1 MYRSR
6 RLIILSTLS
15 GLLAQAEKPE
25 DIFPTAIEIVAD
37 VMEIEAVLIY
47 SLDAR
52 RNELVLSAYR
62 GVPVEF
68 ARGVDRMK
76 LGEGFNGR
84 VAQTGEHMMVSDA
97 AKDPR
102 LSREAVRREGLRAQL
117 VVPMKSR
124 GQVEG
129 TICVATRQKREFRAE
144 EVELLTAIGDQIG
157 IAIDRTSLYQGQLWM
172 TELLR
177 QSEAKYRELF
187 QDASDAIIIH
197 DMEGNILEA
206 NKACER
212 LLGYSINELVDK
224 KASGFLREDALALAL
239 QIREKLL
246 SGGKIEQRYEQ
257 HVVRRDGSEA
267 IIEMATRLI
276 TRDGKPIGFE
286 NIGRDVTE
294 ERKMRDN
301 LRFYL
306 KQVLRAQEEE
316 RKRISRE
323 LHDDASQSLLLLIHG
338 LDAIISDPSDKLPKL
353 VRDKLVRDKLV
364 RDKLTELHRLALE
377 IFDGLRRYAQELRPA
392 ILDHMGLAAAVEW
405 MAENITSES
414 GTEVSVEVIGGE
426 RDLLPETKL
435 VLFRIAQEALTNVK
449 KHSEASKASVK
460 LEYGADK
467 ITMTIVDNGKGFELP
482 KRLGDLASAGMLGLA
497 GMDERARLLGGNLR
511 VQSNL
516 GEGTTVTVELPLDGT
531 KLG

>member
-6 RLIILSTLS
+6 RLIILSNLS
-15 GLLAQAEKPE
+15 GLLAQAEKPD

-37 VMEIEAVLIY
+37 VMEMEIVLIY
-47 SLDAR
+47 SLDDK

-62 GVPVEF
+62 GVPMEF
-68 ARGVDRMK
+68 ALGVDRMK

-84 VAQTGEHMMVSDA
+84 VAQTGEPMMVSDA

-102 LSREAVRREGLRAQL
+102 LSREAVRREGLQAQL

-124 GQVEG
+124 GQVVG
-129 TICVATRQKREFRAE
+129 TICVATRHKREFSTD
-144 EVELLTAIGDQIG
+144 EVELLIAIANQIG

-177 QSEAKYRELF
+177 KSEAKYRELF
-187 QDASDAIIIH
+187 QDASDAILVH
-197 DMEGNILEA
+197 DMEGYITDA
-206 NKACER
+206 NKACEK
-212 LLGYSINELVDK
+212 LLGYPVDELLGK
-224 KASGFLREDALALAL
+224 KASEFLRGDALDLAR
-239 QIREKLL
+239 QIQKKLL
-246 SGGKIEQRYEQ
+246 NGERIEQRYEQ
-257 HVVRRDGSEA
+257 HLARRDGSEA
-267 IIEMATRLI
+267 IIEMSTRLI
-276 TRDGKPIGFE
+276 TSEGKPIGFE

-306 KQVLRAQEEE
+306 KQVLMAQEEE

-323 LHDDASQSLLLLIHG
+323 LHDDASQSLLLLIHR
-338 LDAIISDPSDKLPKL
+338 LDAIISEPGDKLPKL
-353 VRDKLVRDKLV
+353 VLDR
-364 RDKLTELHRLALE
+364 LTQLHSVSLE

-392 ILDHMGLAAAVEW
+392 ILDHMGLAAALGW
-405 MAENITSES
+405 MAENITGER
-414 GTEVSVEVIGGE
+414 GIKVSVEVVGAE
-426 RDLLPETKL
+426 RDLSPETKL

-460 LEYGADK
+460 LEYGIDK
-467 ITMTIVDNGKGFELP
+467 ITMTVADNGKGFELP
-482 KRLGDLASAGMLGLA
+482 RRLGDLASTGMLGLA
-497 GMDERARLLGGNLR
+497 GMDERARLLGGMLW

-516 GEGTTVTVELPLDGT
+516 GEGTTVTVELPLE
-531 KLG
+531 